1 MLIHRDTQSSK
12 ASNDDTSRGAD
23 FLSVSTFLK
32 PHFRIAVAP
41 TSGEL
46 QVQVELRSPDT
57 RIRLGTRH

>member
-1 MLIHRDTQSSK
+1 MLTHHDTQSSL
-12 ASNDDTSRGAD
+12 ASPDEASRGGD

-46 QVQVELRSPDT
+46 KVHVELRSVDVKS
-57 RIRLGTRH
+57 RLSTRH